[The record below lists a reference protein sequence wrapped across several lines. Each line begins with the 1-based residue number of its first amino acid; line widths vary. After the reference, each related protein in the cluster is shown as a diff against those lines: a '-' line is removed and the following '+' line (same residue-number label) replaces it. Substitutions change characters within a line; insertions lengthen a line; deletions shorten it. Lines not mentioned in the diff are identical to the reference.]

1 MAPFFRSAGSS
12 PWGAKRAE
20 REPAAW
26 FSSRS
31 QAVTAAESDLAYN
44 DDCGLG
50 VKPLAPSAAQA
61 FTGGI
66 LLVGLMRRQL
76 AGQYAYVGAI
86 VFLQLVQ
93 AAANL
98 LLPTVNAAIIDDGI
112 VAGKPEVIAR
122 LGVLMAVIAVVQAAS
137 AIAAGYLGAVVAMRT
152 GHRLRA
158 EVFTRI
164 QSLSSQD
171 VALFGTQSLTTR
183 ATNDVQQIQ
192 AFAVLVFTMLFAGP
206 AMGIGGIVLAVQQ
219 DMALSLVVIVIVP
232 LLLLIMYLIVR
243 RLIPL
248 YREGQDLL
256 DRSGGILREQIIGA
270 DVIRAFVRQDHEIRR
285 FAETNAGLTANNLQS
300 ALLVA
305 GMLPM
310 IMLVV
315 NTSSVAIVWF
325 GGHRIQAG
333 LMNLGALTAFIAYIM
348 QILLAIM
355 MSMYVL
361 MTAPRAAVCAER
373 IQAVLET
380 EPSVPNPAG
389 HSAAA
394 PAKPVAGLPKQP
406 ATLAFQG
413 VAFSYPGAEAPV
425 LADITF
431 TAAPGTTTAIVGST
445 GSGKTTLLNLIPRF
459 LEATKGSITLGGHD
473 IRDLPLDQLRAAM
486 AIVPQ
491 HSHLFTGTIADNLR
505 MAAPD
510 ATDGELWAVLEAA
523 QTMRFMRD
531 LPLGLATPVGQGG
544 ASLSGGQRQRLC
556 IARALLRKAPLYL
569 FDDSFSALDYDT
581 DTRLRQALEQGLA
594 DATVIIVA
602 ERLSAVEDADRIL
615 VLDDGRLVAQGTHQE
630 LLETSATYREIAE
643 SQLALDGTP

>member
-1 MAPFFRSAGSS
+1 M
-12 PWGAKRAE
+12 
-20 REPAAW
+20 
-26 FSSRS
+26 
-31 QAVTAAESDLAYN
+31 
-44 DDCGLG
+44 
-50 VKPLAPSAAQA
+50 
-61 FTGGI
+61 
-66 LLVGLMRRQL
+66 LVGLLKRQL
-76 AGQYAYVGAI
+76 AGKHAQLWAI
-86 VFLQLVQ
+86 VVLQLVQ

-112 VAGKPEVIAR
+112 VAGQPQVISR
-122 LGVLMAVIAVVQAAS
+122 LGALMAAIAVVQAVS
-137 AIAAGYLGAVVAMRT
+137 AIAAGYLGAVVAMSI
-152 GHRLRA
+152 GHCLRA
-158 EVFTRI
+158 EVFGRI
-164 QSLSSQD
+164 QTLSSQD

-183 ATNDVQQIQ
+183 ATNDVQQVQ
-192 AFAVLVFTMLFAGP
+192 AFALLVFTMLFAGP

-219 DMALSLVVIVIVP
+219 DMALSVVVIVIVP

-248 YREGQDLL
+248 YREGQEML
-256 DRSGGILREQIIGA
+256 DRSGSILREQIIGV
-270 DVIRAFVRQDHEIRR
+270 DVIRAFVRQGHEARR
-285 FAETNAGLTANNLQS
+285 FAATNAGLTANNLKS

-315 NTSSVAIVWF
+315 NTSSVAVVWF

-373 IQAVLET
+373 IQAVLDT
-380 EPSVPNPAG
+380 EASVRSPAG
-389 HSAAA
+389 
-394 PAKPVAGLPKQP
+394 PPQFRLDPTQP

-413 VAFSYPGAEAPV
+413 VRFSYPGAEAPV
-425 LADITF
+425 LADISF
-431 TAAPGTTTAIVGST
+431 TASPGTTTAIVGST

-459 LEATKGSITLGGHD
+459 LDPTEGRISLAGHD
-473 IRDLPLDQLRAAM
+473 IRGLPLDQLRAAM

-510 ATDGELWAVLEAA
+510 ATDGDLWAALETA
-523 QTMRFMRD
+523 QTMRFMDD

-556 IARALLRKAPLYL
+556 IARALLRRAPLYI

-581 DTRLRQALEQGLA
+581 DTRLRNALGQALA
-594 DATVIIVA
+594 AATVIIVA
-602 ERLSAVEDADRIL
+602 ERISAVEDADLIL
-615 VLDDGRLVAQGTHQE
+615 VLDDGHLVGQGTHRE
-630 LLETSATYREIAE
+630 LLETSTTYREIAE
-643 SQLALDGTP
+643 SQLALGGTL

>member
-1 MAPFFRSAGSS
+1 M
-12 PWGAKRAE
+12 
-20 REPAAW
+20 
-26 FSSRS
+26 
-31 QAVTAAESDLAYN
+31 
-44 DDCGLG
+44 
-50 VKPLAPSAAQA
+50 
-61 FTGGI
+61 
-66 LLVGLMRRQL
+66 LVGLLKRQL
-76 AGQYAYVGAI
+76 AGKHAQLWAI
-86 VFLQLVQ
+86 VVLQLVQ
-93 AAANL
+93 AGANL

-112 VAGKPEVIAR
+112 VAGEPGVISR
-122 LGVLMAVIAVVQAAS
+122 LGMLMAAIAVVQAAS
-137 AIAAGYLGAVVAMRT
+137 AIAAGYLGAVVAMSI

-158 EVFTRI
+158 EVFSRI
-164 QSLSSQD
+164 QTLSSQD

-192 AFAVLVFTMLFAGP
+192 AFALLVFTMLFAGP

-219 DMALSLVVIVIVP
+219 DVVLSVVVIVIVP

-248 YREGQDLL
+248 YREGQELL
-256 DRSGGILREQIIGA
+256 DRSGGILREQIIGV
-270 DVIRAFVRQDHEIRR
+270 DVIRAFVRQGHEGRR
-285 FAETNAGLTANNLQS
+285 FAAVNARLTANNLRS

-315 NTSSVAIVWF
+315 NTSSVAVVWF
-325 GGHRIQAG
+325 GGHRIQSG

-373 IQAVLET
+373 IQAVLDT
-380 EPSVPNPAG
+380 EPSVSSPAG
-389 HSAAA
+389 PQQFQPDLS
-394 PAKPVAGLPKQP
+394 QP
-406 ATLAFQG
+406 ATLAFHG
-413 VAFSYPGAEAPV
+413 VGFSYPGAEAPV
-425 LADITF
+425 LADISF
-431 TAAPGTTTAIVGST
+431 TATPGTTTAIVGAT

-459 LEATKGSITLGGHD
+459 LDPTKGRISLAGHD
-473 IRDLPLDQLRAAM
+473 IRDVPLDQLRAAM

-505 MAAPD
+505 MAAPG
-510 ATDGELWAVLEAA
+510 ATDGELWAALETA
-523 QTMRFMRD
+523 QTMRFMGD

-581 DTRLRQALEQGLA
+581 DTRLRQALGQALA
-594 DATVIIVA
+594 AATVVIVA
-602 ERLSAVEDADRIL
+602 ERISAVEDADLIL
-615 VLDDGRLVAQGTHQE
+615 VLDDGRLVAQGTHRE

-643 SQLALDGTP
+643 SQLALDGTL

>member
-1 MAPFFRSAGSS
+1 M
-12 PWGAKRAE
+12 
-20 REPAAW
+20 
-26 FSSRS
+26 
-31 QAVTAAESDLAYN
+31 
-44 DDCGLG
+44 
-50 VKPLAPSAAQA
+50 
-61 FTGGI
+61 
-66 LLVGLMRRQL
+66 LVGLIRRQL
-76 AGQYAYVGAI
+76 AGQYPQVWAI

-98 LLPTVNAAIIDDGI
+98 LLPTVNADIIDDGI
-112 VAGKPEVIAR
+112 VAREPGVISR
-122 LGVLMAVIAVVQAAS
+122 LGVLMAVIAAVQAAA

-158 EVFTRI
+158 EVFGRI

-171 VALFGTQSLTTR
+171 VAMFGTQSLTTR

-219 DMALSLVVIVIVP
+219 DPALSVVVIAIVP
-232 LLLLIMYLIVR
+232 ILLLIMYLIVR

-256 DRSGGILREQIIGA
+256 DRSGGILREQIIGV
-270 DVIRAFVRQDHEIRR
+270 DVIRAFVRQRHEVRR
-285 FAETNAGLTANNLQS
+285 FADTNAGLTANNLQS

-315 NTSSVAIVWF
+315 NISSVAVVWF

-333 LMNLGALTAFIAYIM
+333 LMDIGALTAFIAYIM

-373 IQAVLET
+373 IQAVLDT
-380 EPSVPNPAG
+380 EPSVQ
-389 HSAAA
+389 AAA
-394 PAKPVAGLPKQP
+394 EPVKSRLDATRPAEL
-406 ATLAFQG
+406 TFQDVG
-413 VAFSYPGAEAPV
+413 FSYPGAEAPV
-425 LADITF
+425 LAGISF
-431 TAAPGTTTAIVGST
+431 TAAPGTITAVVGST
-445 GSGKTTLLNLIPRF
+445 GSGKTTLLNLIPR
-459 LEATKGSITLGGHD
+459 LLDPTEGCITLGGQD
-473 IRDLPLDQLRAAM
+473 TRNLPLDQLRAAM

-505 MAAPD
+505 VAAPE
-510 ATDGELWAVLEAA
+510 ATDEELWAVLRTA
-523 QTMRFMRD
+523 QTMRFMDD

-556 IARALLRKAPLYL
+556 IARALLRKAALYI
-569 FDDSFSALDYDT
+569 FDDSFSALDYET
-581 DTRLRQALEQGLA
+581 ETRLRHALDQQLA
-594 DATVIIVA
+594 GAAVIMVA
-602 ERLSAVEDADRIL
+602 ERISAVEDADLIL
-615 VLDDGRLVAQGTHQE
+615 VLDDGRVVAQGTHHH

-643 SQLALDGTP
+643 SQLALDGAL

>member
-1 MAPFFRSAGSS
+1 M
-12 PWGAKRAE
+12 
-20 REPAAW
+20 
-26 FSSRS
+26 
-31 QAVTAAESDLAYN
+31 
-44 DDCGLG
+44 
-50 VKPLAPSAAQA
+50 
-61 FTGGI
+61 
-66 LLVGLMRRQL
+66 LVGLLKRQL
-76 AGQYAYVGAI
+76 AGKHAQLWAI
-86 VFLQLVQ
+86 VVLQLVQ
-93 AAANL
+93 AGANL

-112 VAGKPEVIAR
+112 VAGEPGVISR
-122 LGVLMAVIAVVQAAS
+122 LGMLMAAIAVVQAAS
-137 AIAAGYLGAVVAMRT
+137 AIAAGYLGAVVAMSI

-158 EVFTRI
+158 EVFSRI
-164 QSLSSQD
+164 QTLSSQD

-192 AFAVLVFTMLFAGP
+192 AFALLVFTMLFAGP

-219 DMALSLVVIVIVP
+219 DVVLSVVVIVIVP

-248 YREGQDLL
+248 YREGQELL
-256 DRSGGILREQIIGA
+256 DRSGGILREQIIGV
-270 DVIRAFVRQDHEIRR
+270 DVIRAFVRQGHEGRR
-285 FAETNAGLTANNLQS
+285 FAAVNARLTANNLRS

-315 NTSSVAIVWF
+315 NTSSVAVVWF
-325 GGHRIQAG
+325 GGHRIQSG

-373 IQAVLET
+373 IQAVLDT
-380 EPSVPNPAG
+380 EPSVSSPAG
-389 HSAAA
+389 PQQFRPDLS
-394 PAKPVAGLPKQP
+394 QP

-413 VAFSYPGAEAPV
+413 VGFSYPGAEAPV
-425 LADITF
+425 LADISF
-431 TAAPGTTTAIVGST
+431 TAAPGTTTAIVGAT

-459 LEATKGSITLGGHD
+459 LDPTKGRISLGGHD
-473 IRDLPLDQLRAAM
+473 IRDVPLDQLRAAM

-505 MAAPD
+505 MAAPG
-510 ATDGELWAVLEAA
+510 ATDGELWAALETA
-523 QTMRFMRD
+523 QTMRFMGD

-581 DTRLRQALEQGLA
+581 DTRLRQALGQALA
-594 DATVIIVA
+594 AATVVIVA
-602 ERLSAVEDADRIL
+602 ERISAVEDADLIL
-615 VLDDGRLVAQGTHQE
+615 VLDDGRLVAQGTHRE

-643 SQLALDGTP
+643 SQLALDGTL

>member
-1 MAPFFRSAGSS
+1 M
-12 PWGAKRAE
+12 
-20 REPAAW
+20 
-26 FSSRS
+26 
-31 QAVTAAESDLAYN
+31 
-44 DDCGLG
+44 
-50 VKPLAPSAAQA
+50 
-61 FTGGI
+61 
-66 LLVGLMRRQL
+66 LVGLMRRQL
-76 AGQYAYVGAI
+76 AGQYAYVWAI
-86 VFLQLVQ
+86 VVLQLLQ

-112 VAGKPEVIAR
+112 VAGRPEVISR
-122 LGVLMAVIAVVQAAS
+122 LGVLMAGIAVVQAAS
-137 AIAAGYLGAVVAMRT
+137 AIAAGYLGAVVAMRI
-152 GHRLRA
+152 GHGLRA
-158 EVFTRI
+158 EVFSRI

-219 DMALSLVVIVIVP
+219 DVALSVVVIVIVP
-232 LLLLIMYLIVR
+232 VLLLIMYLIVR

-256 DRSGGILREQIIGA
+256 DRSGGILREQIIGV
-270 DVIRAFVRQDHEIRR
+270 DVIRAFVRQGHEVRR
-285 FAETNAGLTANNLQS
+285 FAQTNAGLTANNLQS

-315 NTSSVAIVWF
+315 NTSSVAVVWF
-325 GGHRIQAG
+325 GGQRIQDG

-373 IQAVLET
+373 IQAVLDT
-380 EPSVPNPAG
+380 EPSVC
-389 HSAAA
+389 SAAQ
-394 PAKPVAGLPKQP
+394 PPHSLPESAQP
-406 ATLAFQG
+406 AALAFHG
-413 VAFSYPGAEAPV
+413 VGFSYPGAEAPV
-425 LADITF
+425 LADVSF
-431 TAAPGTTTAIVGST
+431 AAAPGTTTAIVGST
-445 GSGKTTLLNLIPRF
+445 GSGKTTLLNLVPRF
-459 LEATKGSITLGGHD
+459 LDATKGRITWAGHD

-510 ATDGELWAVLEAA
+510 ATDEELWAVLETA

-581 DTRLRQALEQGLA
+581 DTKLRQALDQALA
-594 DATVIIVA
+594 AATVIIVA
-602 ERLSAVEDADRIL
+602 ERISAVEDADLIL

-643 SQLALDGTP
+643 SQLALDGTL

>member
-1 MAPFFRSAGSS
+1 
-12 PWGAKRAE
+12 
-20 REPAAW
+20 
-26 FSSRS
+26 
-31 QAVTAAESDLAYN
+31 
-44 DDCGLG
+44 
-50 VKPLAPSAAQA
+50 
-61 FTGGI
+61 
-66 LLVGLMRRQL
+66 LLVGLIRRQL
-76 AGQYAYVGAI
+76 AGQYPHVWAI

-112 VAGKPEVIAR
+112 VAGRPEVISR
-122 LGVLMAVIAVVQAAS
+122 LGLLMAVIAVLQAAS
-137 AIAAGYLGAVVAMRT
+137 AIAAGYLGAVVAMRI

-158 EVFTRI
+158 DVFGRI

-219 DMALSLVVIVIVP
+219 DVALSVVVIVIVP

-256 DRSGGILREQIIGA
+256 DRSGSILREQIIGV
-270 DVIRAFVRQDHEIRR
+270 DVIRAFVRQGHEKRR
-285 FAETNAGLTANNLQS
+285 FAEANAGLTANNLQS

-305 GMLPM
+305 GMLPL

-315 NTSSVAIVWF
+315 NTSSVAVVWF

-373 IQAVLET
+373 IRAVLDT
-380 EPSVPNPAG
+380 EPSVRSGTAAVQPRLPLE
-389 HSAAA
+389 AAA
-394 PAKPVAGLPKQP
+394 PAAL
-406 ATLAFQG
+406 TFRN

-425 LADITF
+425 LAGITF

-445 GSGKTTLLNLIPRF
+445 GSGKTTLLNLIPRV
-459 LEATKGSITLGGHD
+459 LDPTGGRITLAGRD
-473 IRDLPLDQLRAAM
+473 TRDLPLDQLRAAM

-510 ATDGELWAVLEAA
+510 ATDDQLWAALESA

-581 DTRLRQALEQGLA
+581 ATRLRLALDRELTA
-594 DATVIIVA
+594 ATVVMVA
-602 ERLSAVEDADRIL
+602 ERISAVEDAELIL
-615 VLDDGRLVAQGTHQE
+615 VLDDGRLVAQGTHPE

-643 SQLALDGTP
+643 SQLALEGTL

>member
-1 MAPFFRSAGSS
+1 
-12 PWGAKRAE
+12 
-20 REPAAW
+20 
-26 FSSRS
+26 
-31 QAVTAAESDLAYN
+31 
-44 DDCGLG
+44 
-50 VKPLAPSAAQA
+50 
-61 FTGGI
+61 
-66 LLVGLMRRQL
+66 
-76 AGQYAYVGAI
+76 
-86 VFLQLVQ
+86 
-93 AAANL
+93 
-98 LLPTVNAAIIDDGI
+98 
-112 VAGKPEVIAR
+112 
-122 LGVLMAVIAVVQAAS
+122 
-137 AIAAGYLGAVVAMRT
+137 
-152 GHRLRA
+152 
-158 EVFTRI
+158 
-164 QSLSSQD
+164 LSSQD

-219 DMALSLVVIVIVP
+219 DMALSVVVIIIVP
-232 LLLLIMYLIVR
+232 LLLLIMYVIVR

-256 DRSGGILREQIIGA
+256 DRSGGILREQIIGV
-270 DVIRAFVRQDHEIRR
+270 DVIRAFVRQGHEVRR
-285 FAETNAGLTANNLQS
+285 FAVTNAGLTANNLQS

-315 NTSSVAIVWF
+315 NISSVAVVWF
-325 GGHRIQAG
+325 GGHRIQDG

-373 IQAVLET
+373 IQAVLDT
-380 EPSVPNPAG
+380 EPSVCSGANHGPAG
-389 HSAAA
+389 RGGAQRSGTVPQSGAGPGTTLAA
-394 PAKPVAGLPKQP
+394 PP
-406 ATLAFQG
+406 AALAFHE

-425 LADITF
+425 LADISF
-431 TAAPGTTTAIVGST
+431 TAAPGTTTAIVGAT
-445 GSGKTTLLNLIPRF
+445 GSGKTTMVNLIPRF
-459 LEATKGSITLGGHD
+459 LDPTKGRITWAGRD
-473 IRDLPLDQLRAAM
+473 IRDLPLDELRGAM
-486 AIVPQ
+486 AVVPQ

-510 ATDGELWAVLEAA
+510 ATDGELWAVLETA

-556 IARALLRKAPLYL
+556 IARALLRTAPLYL

-581 DTRLRQALEQGLA
+581 DTRLRQALDQALA
-594 DATVIIVA
+594 AATVIIVA
-602 ERLSAVEDADRIL
+602 ERISAVEDADLIL
-615 VLDDGRLVAQGTHQE
+615 VLDDGRLVAQGTHRD
-630 LLETSATYREIAE
+630 LLATSATYREIAE
-643 SQLALDGTP
+643 SQLALDGTA

>member
-1 MAPFFRSAGSS
+1 M
-12 PWGAKRAE
+12 
-20 REPAAW
+20 
-26 FSSRS
+26 
-31 QAVTAAESDLAYN
+31 
-44 DDCGLG
+44 
-50 VKPLAPSAAQA
+50 
-61 FTGGI
+61 
-66 LLVGLMRRQL
+66 LVGLVKRQL
-76 AGQYAYVGAI
+76 AGQYAYVWAI
-86 VFLQLVQ
+86 VFLQLIQ

-112 VAGKPEVIAR
+112 VAGEPGVVSR

-137 AIAAGYLGAVVAMRT
+137 AIAAGYLGAVVAMRI

-171 VALFGTQSLTTR
+171 VALFGTQSLTIR

-206 AMGIGGIVLAVQQ
+206 AMGVGGIVLAVQQ
-219 DMALSLVVIVIVP
+219 DVALSLVVIVIVP

-256 DRSGGILREQIIGA
+256 DRSGGILREQIIGV
-270 DVIRAFVRQDHEIRR
+270 DVIRAFVRQGHEVRR

-305 GMLPM
+305 GMLPI

-315 NTSSVAIVWF
+315 NTSSVAVVWF

-333 LMNLGALTAFIAYIM
+333 QMNLGALTAFIAYIM

-373 IQAVLET
+373 IQAVLDT
-380 EPSVPNPAG
+380 EPSVGDPGNHTAA
-389 HSAAA
+389 SDRAASDKAASDKAAA
-394 PAKPVAGLPKQP
+394 PPPPGAVLPGRQ
-406 ATLAFQG
+406 ATLAFHD

-425 LADITF
+425 LADISF

-459 LEATKGSITLGGHD
+459 LDPTHGRITLAGHD
-473 IRDLPLDQLRAAM
+473 IRHLPLDQLRAAM

-505 MAAPD
+505 MADPD
-510 ATDGELWAVLEAA
+510 ATDQELWAVLEAA

-581 DTRLRQALEQGLA
+581 DTRLRRALDQALA
-594 DATVIIVA
+594 AATVIIVA
-602 ERLSAVEDADRIL
+602 ERISAVEDADLIL
-615 VLDDGRLVAQGTHQE
+615 VLDDGRLVAQGTHRE

-643 SQLALDGTP
+643 SQLALDGTL

>member
-1 MAPFFRSAGSS
+1 M
-12 PWGAKRAE
+12 K
-20 REPAAW
+20 
-26 FSSRS
+26 
-31 QAVTAAESDLAYN
+31 SDLAYN
-44 DDCGLG
+44 GDCGLG
-50 VKPLAPSAAQA
+50 VKPLALSSAHA

-66 LLVGLMRRQL
+66 LLVGLVKRQL
-76 AGQYAYVGAI
+76 AGQYVYVWAI
-86 VFLQLVQ
+86 VLLQLIQ

-112 VAGKPEVIAR
+112 VAGEPGVVSR
-122 LGVLMAVIAVVQAAS
+122 LGLLMAVIAVVQAAS
-137 AIAAGYLGAVVAMRT
+137 AIAAGYLGAVVAMRI

-158 EVFTRI
+158 EVFARI

-206 AMGIGGIVLAVQQ
+206 AMGVGGIVLAVQQ
-219 DMALSLVVIVIVP
+219 DVALSLVVIVIVP

-256 DRSGGILREQIIGA
+256 DRSGGILREQIIGV
-270 DVIRAFVRQDHEIRR
+270 DVIRAFVRQGHEVRR

-305 GMLPM
+305 GMLPI

-315 NTSSVAIVWF
+315 NTSSVAVVWF

-333 LMNLGALTAFIAYIM
+333 QMNLGALTAFIAYIM

-373 IQAVLET
+373 IQAVLDT
-380 EPSVPNPAG
+380 EPSVRNQSNSGAAG
-389 HSAAA
+389 DRAVSDSAAA
-394 PAKPVAGLPKQP
+394 PPPPSPALPGQQ
-406 ATLAFQG
+406 AALAFQD

-425 LADITF
+425 LADISF

-459 LEATKGSITLGGHD
+459 LDPTHGRITLGGHD

-505 MAAPD
+505 MADPD
-510 ATDGELWAVLEAA
+510 ATDQELWAVLEAA

-581 DTRLRQALEQGLA
+581 DTRLRNALGQALA
-594 DATVIIVA
+594 AATVIIVA
-602 ERLSAVEDADRIL
+602 ERISAVEDADLIL
-615 VLDDGRLVAQGTHQE
+615 VLDDGRLVAQGTHRE
-630 LLETSATYREIAE
+630 LMETSATYREIAE
-643 SQLALDGTP
+643 SQLALDGTL

>member
-1 MAPFFRSAGSS
+1 M
-12 PWGAKRAE
+12 
-20 REPAAW
+20 
-26 FSSRS
+26 
-31 QAVTAAESDLAYN
+31 
-44 DDCGLG
+44 
-50 VKPLAPSAAQA
+50 
-61 FTGGI
+61 
-66 LLVGLMRRQL
+66 LVGLIRRQL
-76 AGQYAYVGAI
+76 AGQYPHVWAI

-112 VAGKPEVIAR
+112 VAGRPEVISR
-122 LGVLMAVIAVVQAAS
+122 LGLLMAVIAVLQAAS
-137 AIAAGYLGAVVAMRT
+137 AIAAGYLGAVVAMRI

-158 EVFTRI
+158 DVFGRI

-219 DMALSLVVIVIVP
+219 DVALSVVVIVIVP

-256 DRSGGILREQIIGA
+256 DRSGSILREQIIGV
-270 DVIRAFVRQDHEIRR
+270 DVIRAFVRQGHEKRR
-285 FAETNAGLTANNLQS
+285 FAEANAGLTANNLQS

-305 GMLPM
+305 GMLPL

-315 NTSSVAIVWF
+315 NTSSVAVVWF

-373 IQAVLET
+373 IRAVLDT
-380 EPSVPNPAG
+380 EPSVRSGTAAVQPRLPLE
-389 HSAAA
+389 AAA
-394 PAKPVAGLPKQP
+394 PAAL
-406 ATLAFQG
+406 TFRN

-425 LADITF
+425 LAGITF

-459 LEATKGSITLGGHD
+459 LDPTGGRITLAGRD
-473 IRDLPLDQLRAAM
+473 TRDLPLDQLRAAM

-510 ATDGELWAVLEAA
+510 ATDDQLWAALESA

-581 DTRLRQALEQGLA
+581 ATRLRLALDRELTA
-594 DATVIIVA
+594 ATVVMVA
-602 ERLSAVEDADRIL
+602 ERISAVEDAELIL
-615 VLDDGRLVAQGTHQE
+615 VLDDGRLVAQGTHPE

-643 SQLALDGTP
+643 SQLALEGTL